1 MFYVLQNYRV
11 SQKKPIL
18 VKIKI
23 GNIVLIIMGKENKL
37 QIMYNHLEK
46 AKVLSFLYVVVH
58 FL

>member
-1 MFYVLQNYRV
+1 MFYKTTGCP
-11 SQKKPIL
+11 KKKRIL

-46 AKVLSFLYVVVH
+46 AKVLSFLHVVVH

>member
-11 SQKKPIL
+11 SQKKRIL

-46 AKVLSFLYVVVH
+46 AKVLSFLHVVVH

>member
-11 SQKKPIL
+11 SQKKRIL

-46 AKVLSFLYVVVH
+46 AKVLSFLQIALY